1 MVQDVEK
8 LCPELHAGA
17 LRNLPHREVLVDRKI
32 QVNEPRT
39 DNAIAAGIAQEI
51 RATARNRRK
60 RHALRCDR
68 RSGHGHPEATGVD
81 VTQPRIALVV
91 VVHGIAS
98 RNAIRNAKCV
108 GAVIFHIHRVPSDEG
123 SGGNPVIQLE
133 NAAQLPSVQERASRP
148 VERFRPG
155 YIPEPVDRHAM
166 GNVEVRDGVAD

>member
-1 MVQDVEK
+1 SLPDDLQRELDVPGLRHHELQTSSAARSSVLIEYLGLAGAKEGQRRPKVGVVQDVEK

-81 VTQPRIALVV
+81 VTQPRI
-91 VVHGIAS
+91 
-98 RNAIRNAKCV
+98 
-108 GAVIFHIHRVPSDEG
+108 
-123 SGGNPVIQLE
+123 
-133 NAAQLPSVQERASRP
+133 
-148 VERFRPG
+148 
-155 YIPEPVDRHAM
+155 
-166 GNVEVRDGVAD
+166 